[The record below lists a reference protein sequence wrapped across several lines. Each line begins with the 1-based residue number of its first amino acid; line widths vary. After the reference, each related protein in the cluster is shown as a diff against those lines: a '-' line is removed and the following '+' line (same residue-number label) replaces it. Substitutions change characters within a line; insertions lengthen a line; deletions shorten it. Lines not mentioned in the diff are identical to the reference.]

1 MKQTNS
7 VKRSRITPGTFT
19 KKPLCKVSL
28 DVDSERMSP
37 ESRLNKVS
45 PLIYV
50 KTFSSTTSS
59 EYVAV
64 CIVYTY
70 FSVFILKFCYCFIPN
85 GKKVTVLGCIINYVI
100 DSQTPEVFSN
110 LIWSKKVIT
119 KVTIKNKIW
128 FLLFSI
134 KNGHFNPI
142 CYFYSWQWPMVFLNK
157 SNEDTVCLTRT

>member
-59 EYVAV
+59 EYVAG

-110 LIWSKKVIT
+110 LIWSKKLLQRSRS
-119 KVTIKNKIW
+119 KIK
-128 FLLFSI
+128 FDFY
-134 KNGHFNPI
+134 
-142 CYFYSWQWPMVFLNK
+142 YF
-157 SNEDTVCLTRT
+157 R